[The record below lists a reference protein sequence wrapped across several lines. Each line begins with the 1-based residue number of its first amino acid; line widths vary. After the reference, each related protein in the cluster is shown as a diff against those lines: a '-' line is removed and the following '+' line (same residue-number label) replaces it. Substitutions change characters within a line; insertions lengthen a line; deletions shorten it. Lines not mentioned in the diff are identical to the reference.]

1 MARPKQTKAAL
12 AKLNMQF
19 IQYGISKPINYEQ
32 YLRIVDHQPITRR
45 ELKQLFLG
53 RWERMLRSLIRYYPN
68 VYTDAAIGQTTPF
81 TTKEI
86 EKGPE
91 TILDIRDRWRNST
104 AAPSKDPYSGVNIAT
119 IVNKHGKELANGTD
133 LEKQY
138 VRGALIEIWI
148 HNKARGMDSS
158 KVPVTE
164 DLRWKD
170 ANFGDLTKEEEAH
183 LATGLTA
190 SESKP
195 ESGLGF
201 GHEQSTSDKKGKL
214 SGLEAL
220 KQLGAKK
227 EEDNGKDI

>member
-12 AKLNMQF
+12 AKLNLQF
-19 IQYGISKPINYEQ
+19 IQYGVSKPINYEQ
-32 YLRIVDHQPITRR
+32 YIRTVDHQPITRR

-53 RWERMLRSLIRYYPN
+53 RWERMLKALIRYYPN
-68 VYTDAAIGQTTPF
+68 VYTDAAIGQNTPF
-81 TTKEI
+81 VPKEAP
-86 EKGPE
+86 KRAPSL
-91 TILDIRDRWRNST
+91 LDIRDRWRNST
-104 AAPSKDPYSGVNIAT
+104 SAPSNDPYSGVNVAT
-119 IVNKHGKELANGTD
+119 IVNKHGKELANGTE

-138 VRGALIEIWI
+138 MRGALIEIWL

-164 DLRWKD
+164 DIRWKG
-170 ANFGDLTKEEEAH
+170 ANFGDLTVEEEKH

-190 SESKP
+190 AESKT

-201 GHEQSTSDKKGKL
+201 GHEQPTSDKKGKL